1 MVIDSWGKKKVL
13 RQVAFKKRFIGFGR
27 QVALRNRFIGFV
39 RQVAFKKRFIAFGRQ
54 PLKIGLQGLVG
65 TQPLKIGLQ
74 HLVGTQPL
82 KIGLQHLV
90 LRIKFFPGFVFG
102 SSLIGNERQQQQSL
116 FPPPSCLHQIQ
127 FPSPPALL
135 HSFLTIF
142 VSWKLCFLLLC
153 GSVYYI

>member
-74 HLVGTQPL
+74 HLV
-82 KIGLQHLV
+82 
-90 LRIKFFPGFVFG
+90 LRIKLFPGFVFG

>member
-65 TQPLKIGLQ
+65 TQPLK
-74 HLVGTQPL
+74 
-82 KIGLQHLV
+82 KGLQHLV
-90 LRIKFFPGFVFG
+90 LRIKLFPGLVFG
-102 SSLIGNERQQQQSL
+102 SSLIGNDRQQRQSL

>member
-54 PLKIGLQGLVG
+54 PLKIGLQC
-65 TQPLKIGLQ
+65 
-74 HLVGTQPL
+74 LVGTQPL

-90 LRIKFFPGFVFG
+90 LRIKLFPGFVFG

-135 HSFLTIF
+135 HSFLTMF

-153 GSVYYI
+153 GSVSYI